1 MNRTGIVS
9 DPLYIK
15 HDPGPG
21 HPESPDRL
29 RSVYSLIEQEGLM
42 ELIQEVAARPASQ
55 EEICR
60 VHAPE
65 YYQQIL
71 ESEGQSVM
79 LDPDTA
85 TSADSYRAAELAAG
99 GTEVLVEQV
108 GQGQLDNGYALV
120 RPPGH
125 HAEHARAMG
134 FCLFNNVAVAAEQAI
149 AFCKMD
155 KVLIV
160 DWDLH
165 HGNGTMHSFYDRPEV
180 LYFSTHQYPYYPGTG
195 AAEDVGTGKGEG
207 KTVNVPLVPGMGD
220 QEFRAIF
227 NQVLAPL
234 VSGFSPDIILVSTGF
249 DTYRRDPLGGMKMT
263 AEGYGA
269 LTWDL
274 MQMANQ
280 TCAGKLVFVL
290 EGGYHLDG
298 LSRGIAY
305 CIKALLGQYE
315 PEVFSGE
322 PGRAKAIIEA
332 VQQIQSRFFEF

>member
-1 MNRTGIVS
+1 MNRTGIVT

-29 RSVYSLIEQEGLM
+29 RSVYSLIEQEGLADDTQA
-42 ELIQEVAARPASQ
+42 IAARPASQ
-55 EEICR
+55 AEICR

-65 YYQQIL
+65 YYKRIL
-71 ESEGQSVM
+71 DSEGQSVM

-85 TSADSYRAAELAAG
+85 TSADSYQAALLAAG
-99 GTEVLVEQV
+99 GTEVLVELV

-125 HAEHARAMG
+125 HAEQARAMG
-134 FCLFNNVAVAAEQAI
+134 FCLFNNVAIAAEHAI
-149 AFCKMD
+149 AACKMD

-195 AAEDVGTGKGEG
+195 ALEDVGVGQAEG
-207 KTVNVPLVPGMGD
+207 GTVNVPLVPGMGD

-227 NQVLAPL
+227 NQVLAP
-234 VSGFSPDIILVSTGF
+234 VVTSFSPDMILVSTGF

-274 MQMANQ
+274 MQMAKHS
-280 TCAGKLVFVL
+280 CAGKLVFTL

-298 LSRGIAY
+298 LSRGIVY
-305 CIKALLGQYE
+305 CINALIGKYE
-315 PEVFSGE
+315 PEAFSGE
-322 PGRAKAIIEA
+322 PGRAKAVIEA
-332 VQQIQSRFFEF
+332 VQQVQSRFFDF